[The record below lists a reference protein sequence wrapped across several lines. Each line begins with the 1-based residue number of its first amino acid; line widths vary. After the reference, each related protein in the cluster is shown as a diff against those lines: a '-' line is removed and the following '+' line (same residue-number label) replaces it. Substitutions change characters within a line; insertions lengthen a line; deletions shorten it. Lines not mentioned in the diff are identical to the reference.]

1 MRCVNFSIRLGTVAQ
16 PSIVRGGLC
25 PAVGLYIGQLLLRL
39 YKVIISFESCFNTVF
54 ISSGLDSSASTS
66 LIALLNSLARGGRT
80 LVATI
85 HQPSAL
91 LFEKIDSIYCLAQGR
106 TLFKGARI
114 NLLPAL
120 QIAGLRCPAYHNPAD
135 FCKLFFSPI

>member
-1 MRCVNFSIRLGTVAQ
+1 MRHCPNLFILYFLIRHVSKT
-16 PSIVRGGLC
+16 IKTFE
-25 PAVGLYIGQLLLRL
+25 LY
-39 YKVIISFESCFNTVF
+39 FNTVYL
-54 ISSGLDSSASTS
+54 SSGLDSSASTS

-91 LFEKIDSIYCLAQGR
+91 LFEKIDSVYCLARGR
-106 TLFKGARI
+106 TLFKGPRA

-120 QIAGLRCPAYHNPAD
+120 ESAGLRCPAYHNPAD
-135 FCKLFFSPI
+135 FCKYYFHTDF